1 MTSFN
6 SVNGNRL
13 SHESEQILG
22 DSEGKGSLAGYS
34 PRACRVGHNLVT
46 KTGYQSSPLAF
57 YFGWVIRDWILTINL
72 AAYLVKST
80 MIWFSTKKYRH
91 SHGE

>member
-1 MTSFN
+1 MYPFTPGFIPKIPSNNTNMTSFN

-13 SHESEQILG
+13 SHESEKILG

-34 PRACRVGHNLVT
+34 PRAYRVGHNLVT

-57 YFGWVIRDWILTINL
+57 YFG
-72 AAYLVKST
+72 
-80 MIWFSTKKYRH
+80 
-91 SHGE
+91 